1 MTASPRERISLAL
14 FTLNFLIQNI
24 DGKTAADRH
33 ALFESS
39 TERDLVMWKDVLINK
54 WCGPDQVITRS
65 RGAICIFP
73 QNRKDPIWV
82 PTRLTR
88 EIKKKD
94 DPVDAECPAVED
106 SCGGSSDD
114 PLGGAKNSCFTP
126 ST

>member
-1 MTASPRERISLAL
+1 
-14 FTLNFLIQNI
+14 
-24 DGKTAADRH
+24 
-33 ALFESS
+33 
-39 TERDLVMWKDVLINK
+39 MWKDVLINK

-73 QNRKDPIWV
+73 QNREDPIWV

-106 SCGGSSDD
+106 SCGGSRDD
-114 PLGGAKNSCFTP
+114 PLGGVKSSCLTL
-126 ST
+126 SS